1 MAIPPRVVPR
11 RAEPTDLMKVTP
23 SGRVDFQGQSVG
35 TPPQVRASSAV
46 QQPTPYVGKTAPD
59 KGLFM
64 LAEGLQY
71 FNAEIGKLAYTQ
83 RQQWE
88 EGQVEKATAEA
99 ITNPDKV
106 AEVFRVGLDKAT
118 EQGLFPR
125 NAHPKYRI
133 AYLEQGAKNMALMG
147 LPAVLEEKARSL
159 TTADSTEPIE
169 STLNAFID
177 EYANDSGL
185 TSSPIA
191 YAAFREAAFP
201 ATLRVAADTRQK
213 REENFNNAR
222 LEGLE
227 QNINGQATALLSA
240 MSIEKE
246 TDRDIATSQSLR
258 GLQTTYNNI
267 RRDFPQVD
275 ATKEF
280 TSSFLSSLNA
290 SVYNGQITP
299 RDAMQVGET
308 AASSLKSGT
317 GAWADISDVQTAISG
332 VMATWEGRAAS
343 QGNTAQQIKNQ
354 KEAALNEKISDAFEQ
369 TITDGTF
376 TQLNNNTDL
385 EVIGVEAALE
395 VYPEMAGNTDFLR
408 RKVRELK
415 IETQERLE
423 NSEKFFTE
431 NPTLEKLLDE
441 DPQMAR
447 VYLNANKS
455 SINRET
461 FEKYSKKIDEVD
473 DIKKFLDEGGYT
485 KKLSEIEPMV
495 RDTIAPK
502 NSWENMI
509 GGTSDPLTSSEQ
521 EEIVELQSFGEQT
534 FRTLSTEFLRT
545 ELMENPELRQDQ
557 VSRETASM
565 KAVNAAW
572 TETQKRM
579 TDYRVKSKG
588 NPTDLN
594 ADPVNQKQQK
604 IATYGT
610 FYRTVSLL
618 EDARDNMTI
627 SENAS
632 TKQEIFETLTTAQN
646 VDFKIRFAEA
656 PKELNSIASKMGM
669 ASPSDPEYNQ
679 LKAAYNKI
687 LGIAGYGAQSVIR
700 GKTEH
705 GMPVDV
711 NNIKQNWRNVPIFR
725 NNEEYQAVWKEAK
738 EAVAPVSDTKNLLD
752 FVKQAEGFASTAV
765 WDNKQWSVGY
775 GTKGS
780 QGETLSEAEA
790 LARLEQELQGHAA
803 AVDTAA
809 EAANVS
815 FTEGQRNAL
824 ISFGFNNGDSVVES
838 VIKRFGGNPTALKKK
853 MMEYT
858 KETKNGQLVFSQ
870 GLQNRRLKE
879 IAMFDSAALAPS
891 TLPTEPSTLEQ
902 LFSILEIDTPE
913 EEREFTRR
921 QSMFSRQRTP

>member
-1 MAIPPRVVPR
+1 
-11 RAEPTDLMKVTP
+11 
-23 SGRVDFQGQSVG
+23 
-35 TPPQVRASSAV
+35 
-46 QQPTPYVGKTAPD
+46 
-59 KGLFM
+59 
-64 LAEGLQY
+64 
-71 FNAEIGKLAYTQ
+71 
-83 RQQWE
+83 
-88 EGQVEKATAEA
+88 
-99 ITNPDKV
+99 
-106 AEVFRVGLDKAT
+106 
-118 EQGLFPR
+118 
-125 NAHPKYRI
+125 
-133 AYLEQGAKNMALMG
+133 
-147 LPAVLEEKARSL
+147 
-159 TTADSTEPIE
+159 
-169 STLNAFID
+169 
-177 EYANDSGL
+177 
-185 TSSPIA
+185 
-191 YAAFREAAFP
+191 
-201 ATLRVAADTRQK
+201 
-213 REENFNNAR
+213 
-222 LEGLE
+222 
-227 QNINGQATALLSA
+227 
-240 MSIEKE
+240 
-246 TDRDIATSQSLR
+246 
-258 GLQTTYNNI
+258 
-267 RRDFPQVD
+267 
-275 ATKEF
+275 
-280 TSSFLSSLNA
+280 
-290 SVYNGQITP
+290 
-299 RDAMQVGET
+299 
-308 AASSLKSGT
+308 
-317 GAWADISDVQTAISG
+317 
-332 VMATWEGRAAS
+332 
-343 QGNTAQQIKNQ
+343 
-354 KEAALNEKISDAFEQ
+354 
-369 TITDGTF
+369 
-376 TQLNNNTDL
+376 
-385 EVIGVEAALE
+385 
-395 VYPEMAGNTDFLR
+395 
-408 RKVRELK
+408 
-415 IETQERLE
+415 
-423 NSEKFFTE
+423 
-431 NPTLEKLLDE
+431 
-441 DPQMAR
+441 
-447 VYLNANKS
+447 
-455 SINRET
+455 
-461 FEKYSKKIDEVD
+461 
-473 DIKKFLDEGGYT
+473 
-485 KKLSEIEPMV
+485 
-495 RDTIAPK
+495 
-502 NSWENMI
+502 
-509 GGTSDPLTSSEQ
+509 
-521 EEIVELQSFGEQT
+521 
-534 FRTLSTEFLRT
+534 
-545 ELMENPELRQDQ
+545 
-557 VSRETASM
+557 
-565 KAVNAAW
+565 
-572 TETQKRM
+572 
-579 TDYRVKSKG
+579 
-588 NPTDLN
+588 
-594 ADPVNQKQQK
+594 
-604 IATYGT
+604 
-610 FYRTVSLL
+610 
-618 EDARDNMTI
+618 MTI